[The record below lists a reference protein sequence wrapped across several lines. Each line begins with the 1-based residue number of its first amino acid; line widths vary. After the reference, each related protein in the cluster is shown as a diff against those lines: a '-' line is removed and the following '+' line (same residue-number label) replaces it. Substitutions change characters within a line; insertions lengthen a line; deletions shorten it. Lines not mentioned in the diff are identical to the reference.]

1 MFLLRNPAIGRPV
14 PIVTKGG
21 RVMRKMQHSAI
32 VGFGI
37 AAMGLLVGLSGQGA
51 AASELAWRVA
61 PTPAE
66 LTKATDLDLVDPAV
80 DIPAPSVTP
89 SPGTRTG
96 LWAASVECLYGPGE
110 PRALPP
116 CVPPPPCD
124 PSHPSNPYDLVG
136 VAGVPTCGPIYGG
149 PCEPRTGT
157 HDDQPLWRLHR
168 VHDRL
173 FDWFY
178 RSK

>member
-1 MFLLRNPAIGRPV
+1 MRNMLSAR
-14 PIVTKGG
+14 VT
-21 RVMRKMQHSAI
+21 
-32 VGFGI
+32 GFGI
-37 AAMGLLVGLSGQGA
+37 AAMGLLLGACSQSA
-51 AASELAWRVA
+51 AASELAWPVA
-61 PTPAE
+61 PTPAA
-66 LTKATDLDLVDPAV
+66 LTSVSTDLDLAGPAV
-80 DIPAPSVTP
+80 DMPAPTVTP
-89 SPGTRTG
+89 NPNTRTG
-96 LWAASVECLYGPGE
+96 LWAATVECLYGPGE
-110 PRALPP
+110 PRVLPP

-149 PCEPRTGT
+149 PCDPRTGT
-157 HDDQPLWRLHR
+157 HDDLPFWRLHR